1 MSNYRLHKNN
11 KYYKMAQAID
21 SFSDFM
27 PTGDV
32 NKDLLDPVRKGT
44 HTFDEIS
51 EEIAECIWTNM
62 NYANNPELIK
72 EYGLAGKK
80 KYYPEGNWIDERLHI
95 DIKGADKGL
104 KDFIKMRL
112 MNFESMLYEDYL
124 MNTLNELQLFQ
135 DVKSA
140 GSRMDKIFKIDL
152 IAKDIEGEDFNI
164 SVYKSTDETALYKL
178 NNSQASKRYN
188 NRLSYNVI
196 KSGDPR
202 DPENVSKWFYEIV
215 EQGKHIIYRQ
225 NNSWKVS

>member
-1 MSNYRLHKNN
+1 MIKKVDKTN
-11 KYYKMAQAID
+11 KYYKMAQSID

-27 PTGDV
+27 PTGDI

-44 HTFDEIS
+44 HTFDEIAT
-51 EEIAECIWTNM
+51 EVAEYIWLSM
-62 NYANNPELIK
+62 NYDTNPQWIREN
-72 EYGLAGKK
+72 GLAGKK
-80 KYYPEGNWIDERLHI
+80 KYYPEGNWINDRLHI
-95 DIKGADKGL
+95 DVEGEDAQLQHYIKA
-104 KDFIKMRL
+104 RL
-112 MNFESMLYEDYL
+112 MNFECMLYEDYL

-140 GSRMDKIFKIDL
+140 GSRMDRIFKIDL

-164 SVYKSTDETALYKL
+164 SIYKSTDETALYKL

-188 NRLSYNVI
+188 NRLSYNVN

>member
-1 MSNYRLHKNN
+1 MIKKIDKTN
-11 KYYKMAQAID
+11 KYYKMAQSID

-27 PTGDV
+27 PTGDIS
-32 NKDLLDPVRKGT
+32 KDLLDPVRKGT
-44 HTFDEIS
+44 HTFDEIAT
-51 EEIAECIWTNM
+51 EVAEYIWLSM
-62 NYANNPELIK
+62 NYDTNPQWIREN
-72 EYGLAGKK
+72 GLAGKK
-80 KYYPEGNWIDERLHI
+80 KYYPEGNWINDRLHI
-95 DIKGADKGL
+95 DIEGEDAQL
-104 KDFIKMRL
+104 QHYIKERIMK
-112 MNFESMLYEDYL
+112 FESMLYEDYL
-124 MNTLNELQLFQ
+124 MDTLNELQLFQ

-140 GSRMDKIFKIDL
+140 GLRMDRIFKIDL

-178 NNSQASKRYN
+178 NNSQAAKKYN

-202 DPENVSKWFYEIV
+202 DPKNVSKWFYEIV